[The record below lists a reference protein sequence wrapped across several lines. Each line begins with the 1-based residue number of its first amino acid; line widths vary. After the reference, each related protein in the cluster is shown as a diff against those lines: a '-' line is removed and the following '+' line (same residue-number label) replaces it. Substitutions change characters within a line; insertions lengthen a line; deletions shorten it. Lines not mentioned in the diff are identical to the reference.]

1 MKLLPEA
8 KNSSFFSN
16 SLFIFLIR
24 FFPSLVNTL
33 IIILFSKNLA
43 PSLYGAYQNFWIQ
56 LNVIYPIAC
65 FGIHVFIITYPPGTL
80 VRFLERLKAK
90 HYILYTLWLVLF
102 GAVFSFLQFH
112 SLHVLFLI
120 PFFYLII
127 FAFTFVLES
136 ALIVFKK
143 FRLLVSVS
151 IFYSLVFFLCHWLMV
166 KNIISIQE
174 LFLYLL
180 IISFLK
186 LLIYS
191 GQLVSCFRILKAN
204 TPETALSAKA
214 RSLWLHLG
222 FYDIVQMLFSWID
235 KFAISLLL
243 STQLSA
249 IYFNGSMN
257 IPFLPL
263 ILSAVSSAVLMQMAT
278 NKKENETVH
287 TLQLVNQS
295 AKILS
300 AIIFPL
306 FFFFVFYRYQ
316 LFTVLLSDKY
326 LPSIPIF
333 LISSLAIPVRAY
345 GFTTVLQN
353 KHKGSIIN
361 AGAVM
366 DLLLACILM
375 YPLYKLMGL
384 RGVALSFVI
393 TTYLQAGF
401 YLYHTAR
408 VLKVR
413 VSKLIP
419 FANWVIKLIVFA
431 FLFLIAH
438 YISIRYFSDL
448 FTLILGC
455 AFSIVVVL
463 ASLLI
468 EFKSSGK
475 HG

>member
-1 MKLLPEA
+1 
-8 KNSSFFSN
+8 
-16 SLFIFLIR
+16 
-24 FFPSLVNTL
+24 
-33 IIILFSKNLA
+33 
-43 PSLYGAYQNFWIQ
+43 
-56 LNVIYPIAC
+56 
-65 FGIHVFIITYPPGTL
+65 
-80 VRFLERLKAK
+80 
-90 HYILYTLWLVLF
+90 
-102 GAVFSFLQFH
+102 
-112 SLHVLFLI
+112 
-120 PFFYLII
+120 
-127 FAFTFVLES
+127 
-136 ALIVFKK
+136 
-143 FRLLVSVS
+143 
-151 IFYSLVFFLCHWLMV
+151 
-166 KNIISIQE
+166 
-174 LFLYLL
+174 
-180 IISFLK
+180 
-186 LLIYS
+186 
-191 GQLVSCFRILKAN
+191 
-204 TPETALSAKA
+204 
-214 RSLWLHLG
+214 
-222 FYDIVQMLFSWID
+222 MLFSWID

-263 ILSAVSSAVLMQMAT
+263 ILSAVSSAILMQMAS

-287 TLQLVNQS
+287 TLQLINQS

-326 LPSIPIF
+326 LPSVPIF

-375 YPLYKLMGL
+375 YPLYELMGL
-384 RGVALSFVI
+384 PGVALSFVI

-408 VLKVR
+408 ILKVS
-413 VSKLIP
+413 VLQLIP
-419 FANWVIKLIVFA
+419 FANWGIKLIIFA
-431 FLFLIAH
+431 FLFIIVH
-438 YISIRYFSDL
+438 YISIQYFSNL

-463 ASLLI
+463 TSLLI

>member
-1 MKLLPEA
+1 VRLLPEA
-8 KNSSFFSN
+8 KNNSFYSN

-33 IIILFSKNLA
+33 IIILFSKKLGT
-43 PSLYGAYQNFWIQ
+43 SLYGAYQNFWIQ

-65 FGIHVFIITYPPGTL
+65 FGIHVFTITYPPGTL
-80 VRFLERLKAK
+80 TKFIGQLKSK
-90 HYILYTLWLVLF
+90 HYFLYALWLFVLSSIF
-102 GAVFSFLQFH
+102 ALLQFR
-112 SLHVLFLI
+112 SLHVSFPI
-120 PFFYLII
+120 PFFYLLI
-127 FAFTFVLES
+127 FALTFIVES

-143 FRLLVSVS
+143 FRLLITTS
-151 IFYSLVFFLCHWLMV
+151 ILYSLAFFACHVLMA
-166 KNIISIQE
+166 KGLITIQQ
-174 LFLYLL
+174 LFIYLL
-180 IISFLK
+180 IISVLK
-186 LLIYS
+186 LIIYS
-191 GQLVSCFRILKAN
+191 IKLVGGIRIFKMN
-204 TPETALSAKA
+204 NIETVLPNNA

-222 FYDIVQMLFSWID
+222 LYDIVQILFSWID
-235 KFAISLLL
+235 KFTISILL

-263 ILSAVSSAVLMQMAT
+263 ILSAVGSAVLIQLASG
-278 NKKENETVH
+278 NKEDETVH
-287 TLQLVNQS
+287 TLQLLNHS

-306 FFFFVFYRYQ
+306 FFFFVFYRYE
-316 LFTVLLSDKY
+316 LFAVLLSDKY
-326 LPSIPIF
+326 LPSVPIF
-333 LISSLAIPVRAY
+333 LISSFAIPVRAY
-345 GFTTVLQN
+345 SFTTVLQN
-353 KHKGSIIN
+353 RHKGSIIN
-361 AGAVM
+361 TGAII

-384 RGVALSFVI
+384 QGVALSFVI

-408 VLKVR
+408 VLKVN
-413 VSKLIP
+413 VSQLIP
-419 FANWVIKLIVFA
+419 YANWVIKLIIFF
-431 FLFLIAH
+431 FLFLIIH
-438 YISIRYFSDL
+438 YISARYFSNL

-468 EFKSSGK
+468 ELKSSGK